1 MRAYLSVSTG
11 CVLSVCFLVTGCAS
25 VFEGTSQ
32 EILVTTDP
40 PGASCTLEREGV
52 AIAAIPTTPG
62 AAFVKKNKY
71 DIVIK
76 CDKEGFVESS
86 YLNHSDVA
94 AATVGNVLGGVFTG
108 GAAWAIDSASGA
120 DNKYDSPVS
129 ITLAP
134 KSTATLGPEDEPDMK
149 GKMAP
154 VAD

>member
-1 MRAYLSVSTG
+1 MCPIVA
-11 CVLSVCFLVTGCAS
+11 GCAS

-40 PGASCTLEREGV
+40 PGASCTLEREGI
-52 AIAAIPTTPG
+52 AIGAIPATPG

-71 DIVIK
+71 DIVITCNK
-76 CDKEGFVESS
+76 LGFDEVI
-86 YLNHSDVA
+86 YVNHSDVA
-94 AATVGNVLGGVFTG
+94 AVTVANALGGVFTG

-120 DNKYDSPVS
+120 DNKYDSPVN
-129 ITLAP
+129 ITLTA
-134 KSTATLGPEDEPDMK
+134 KSGATPEPDGKPDMK